1 MEMFREPFCDAMLD
15 NAKFVCVFL
24 NLKHVSLRF
33 HNAKCY
39 LFSIYSET
47 QLHTMSFSVCV
58 VVVVV
63 CLFVV
68 VFCVVIISVFL

>member
-15 NAKFVCVFL
+15 TAKFVLFFL
-24 NLKHVSLRF
+24 NLKHVSLRL

-39 LFSIYSET
+39 PFSIYSET

-58 VVVVV
+58 IVVV

-68 VFCVVIISVFL
+68 VFCVVIISICL